1 MPFQENYSFLN
12 CKTLDATS
20 RPLILAAM
28 PARRGVRVFGDQP
41 RHSLF
46 FVRLHKSTIVF
57 IYCLCIQLGT
67 FPEGAMHHI
76 FTVLQRLH
84 IVGIPLEH
92 FLPAVQILSVVVCPA
107 Y

>member
-46 FVRLHKSTIVF
+46 FVRLQKSTPVYKHCLF
-57 IYCLCIQLGT
+57 IHLC
-67 FPEGAMHHI
+67 
-76 FTVLQRLH
+76 
-84 IVGIPLEH
+84 
-92 FLPAVQILSVVVCPA
+92 
-107 Y
+107 